1 MGFTVIVKE
10 VEVPVQ
16 VNPAL
21 VNVGITMMI
30 EVWGLVVVLVT
41 VNDEI
46 SPDPAPA
53 RPMEVFEL
61 VQLYSVPGTFPEII
75 TCEVEA

>member
-1 MGFTVIVKE
+1 MLKE
-10 VEVPVQ
+10 VAVPVQ

-21 VNVGITMMI
+21 VNVGMTLII
-30 EVWGLVVVLVT
+30 AVSGPVVVLVT
-41 VNDEI
+41 VKDKI

-75 TCEVEA
+75 ICEVEA

>member
-1 MGFTVIVKE
+1 MLKE
-10 VEVPVQ
+10 VAVPVQ

-21 VNVGITMMI
+21 VNVGITLI
-30 EVWGLVVVLVT
+30 VAVSGPVVVLVT
-41 VNDEI
+41 VNEAI
-46 SPDPAPA
+46 SPIPAEG

-61 VQLYSVPGTFPEII
+61 VQLYSVPGTFPEIN